1 MPGERVLVVDDEAAI
16 RFGVGEFLRASG
28 FVVDE
33 AEGCKAAEREFRSG
47 GADIVVVDYSL
58 ADGNGLDLL
67 RRLRAIDPEVPVVVL
82 TAHGTID
89 LAVQAMKEGAEQFLT
104 KPVEL
109 PALKVLLDRAL
120 DAHRGRKRG
129 LARKKKEQRE
139 EIDPFRGKSLAIQR
153 LADDAR
159 RVLPSDRPIFI
170 RGETGSGKGVLAR
183 WIHQNGPRAVAA
195 FVDLNC
201 AGLSRELL
209 ESELF
214 GHERGSFTGAVASKQ
229 GLLEIAHR
237 GTIFLDEVGE
247 LDLPVQAK
255 LLKVLEDKRFRRVGE
270 VHDRSVD
277 VRLITATHHDL
288 ETLVAENK
296 FRSDLFYRIGTLPLV
311 VPPLRERREDVAMLA
326 SEFADVFAREIGRG
340 PVVVTSEGAQI
351 LEEHRWP
358 GNVRELRNAI
368 ERAVLLADHGEIGGR
383 ELRFLGAPRVSQPGA
398 ERAPSDPKLTLAELE
413 KVHVLRVLEE
423 EGGRVEQ
430 AARRLGIP
438 RSSLYNKLKR
448 YGVGTKP

>member
-1 MPGERVLVVDDEAAI
+1 MAGDRVLVVDDEAAI

-33 AEGCKAAEREFRSG
+33 AEGCKAAEREFRNG

-67 RRLRAIDPEVPVVVL
+67 RRLRTIDPDVPVVVL

-120 DAHRGRKRG
+120 EHHRGRKRG

-139 EIDPFRGKSLAIQR
+139 EIDPFRGKSAAIQR
-153 LADDAR
+153 LAEEAR

-170 RGETGSGKGVLAR
+170 HGETGSGKGVLAR
-183 WIHQNGPRAVAA
+183 WIHQNGPRSVAA

-214 GHERGSFTGAVASKQ
+214 GHERGAFTGAVASKQ

-237 GTIFLDEVGE
+237 GTLFLDEVGE
-247 LDLPVQAK
+247 LDPPVQAK
-255 LLKVLEDKRFRRVGE
+255 LLKVLEEKRFRRVGE
-270 VHDRSVD
+270 VHDRTVD

-288 ETLVAENK
+288 EALVAANK
-296 FRSDLFYRIGTLPLV
+296 FRSDLYYRIGTLPLV
-311 VPPLRERREDVAMLA
+311 VPPLRERREDIVMLA
-326 SEFADVFAREIGRG
+326 TEFADVFAREIGRG
-340 PVVVTSEGAQI
+340 AVTVTREGAAL

-368 ERAVLLADHGEIGGR
+368 ERAVLLSDHGEIGAR
-383 ELRFLGAPRVSQPGA
+383 ELRFLGGPRANKPEPDKPAGDA
-398 ERAPSDPKLTLAELE
+398 RMTLAEME
-413 KVHVLRVLEE
+413 KLHVLRVLEE
-423 EGGRVEQ
+423 ENGRVEQ

-448 YGVGTKP
+448 YGVGSKI